1 MKQHHGITVM
11 KNNLAVIFVM
21 IFGTILLFSNAEA
34 WQDRVNWLREIN
46 GIEVEHK

>member
-1 MKQHHGITVM
+1 MKQRHGIIVM

-34 WQDRVNWLREIN
+34 WQDRVEWLRQIN
-46 GIEVEHK
+46 GVEVKHK

>member
-1 MKQHHGITVM
+1 M
-11 KNNLAVIFVM
+11 KNNLLVIFVM
-21 IFGTILLFSNAEA
+21 IFGMFLLFSNAEA